1 MLYTL
6 SSSPFASQALTDI
19 LRLATAQ
26 DALLLWSD
34 GVLAALAGSSLR
46 NLWPPVRSKSMFC
59 RLMRRRAVSQND
71 CCRRYKL
78 LIIQVGLRSPSNIH
92 NNWRTELPS
101 ALVIKSAF
109 AVP

>member
-34 GVLAALAGSSLR
+34 GVLAALASSEFAEPLAAS
-46 NLWPPVRSKSMFC
+46 PVKVYVLQVDAQARGIAE
-59 RLMRRRAVSQND
+59 RLLSQ
-71 CCRRYKL
+71 
-78 LIIQVGLRSPSNIH
+78 IQVIDYSGWVAL
-92 NNWRTELPS
+92 TEQYPQQL
-101 ALVIKSAF
+101 AY
-109 AVP
+109 

>member
-34 GVLAALAGSSLR
+34 GVLAALADSEFAEPLAAS
-46 NLWPPVRSKSMFC
+46 PVKVYVLQADAQARGIAE
-59 RLMRRRAVSQND
+59 RLLSQ
-71 CCRRYKL
+71 
-78 LIIQVGLRSPSNIH
+78 IQVIDYSGWVAL
-92 NNWRTELPS
+92 TEQYPQQL
-101 ALVIKSAF
+101 AY
-109 AVP
+109 

>member
-34 GVLAALAGSSLR
+34 GVLAALVGSEFAEPLAAS
-46 NLWPPVRSKSMFC
+46 PVKVYVLQADAQARGIAE
-59 RLMRRRAVSQND
+59 RLLSQ
-71 CCRRYKL
+71 
-78 LIIQVGLRSPSNIH
+78 IQVIDYSGWVAL
-92 NNWRTELPS
+92 TEQHPQQL
-101 ALVIKSAF
+101 AY
-109 AVP
+109 